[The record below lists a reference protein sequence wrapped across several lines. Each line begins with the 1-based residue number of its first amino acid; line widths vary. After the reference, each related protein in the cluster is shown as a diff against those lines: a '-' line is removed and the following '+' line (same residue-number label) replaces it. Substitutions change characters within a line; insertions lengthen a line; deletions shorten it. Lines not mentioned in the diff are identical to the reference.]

1 MMAYLSRKNLI
12 LVTITAIILFYFSA
26 VALWIYLLSLLAVT
40 VLFHRFSS
48 NSAARV
54 ANFIANTATLTF
66 SALILVLLLEIGL
79 HLHPHF
85 FIGDREPDTLG
96 EFSDFTSRG
105 YLTEKVFQ
113 KPKDVF
119 RILGLG
125 DSFAVCLWDQKKNY
139 HNVLQDRFT
148 AMGGRKVEIV
158 NAGMPSIGPGY
169 FWYTLEKFG
178 DRFKP
183 DLVLVG
189 FFMNDMER
197 WELDIFLGSFI
208 SEPKNLAEKL
218 WGYRQFRHSRL
229 HQLIK
234 KKYFWYRDRL
244 RKAQE
249 VAKTGETD
257 VGSFSNET
265 FLEIE
270 KNRSWIFDKKKRIE
284 FEGEW
289 RQCSGV
295 ISQMKQWCDQRN
307 IEMVLAL
314 FPDQFQVEEN
324 LREEVYKKYNLAAD
338 SLDLEYPNYR
348 LSNYCKENNIHCLDL
363 LGPFRE
369 KGKSGGLYALRD
381 THWNEAGN
389 RLAAEVIFQYLMDW
403 KLIKQ

>member
-1 MMAYLSRKNLI
+1 MAYLSRRNLI
-12 LVTITAIILFYFSA
+12 LVAITAIILFYFSA

-40 VLFHRFSS
+40 GLCHRFSS
-48 NSAARV
+48 TSAARV

-85 FIGDREPDTLG
+85 FIGDRGPDILG

-105 YLTEKVFQ
+105 YLTEEVFQ
-113 KPKDVF
+113 KPKDGF

-148 AMGGRKVEIV
+148 ALGGSKVEIV
-158 NAGMPSIGPGY
+158 NAGMESIGPGY
-169 FWYTLEKFG
+169 FWHILKKFG

-189 FFMNDMER
+189 FFMDDMR
-197 WELDIFLGSFI
+197 RSRFDISLSSFI

-218 WGYRQFRHSRL
+218 WGYRQFRESRL

-249 VAKTGETD
+249 AGKTGETD
-257 VGSFSNET
+257 VGGFSNET

-270 KNRSWIFDKKKRIE
+270 KDRICLLDKNKRGE

-289 RQCSGV
+289 RQCSRV

-307 IEMVLAL
+307 IEMVLAI

-324 LREEVYKKYNLAAD
+324 LREEIYKKYNLAAD

-348 LSNYCKENNIHCLDL
+348 LSNYCKENKIHCLDL

-369 KGKSGGLYALRD
+369 QGQSGGLYALRD

-389 RLAAEVIFQYLMDW
+389 RLAAEVIFQYLRDRQ
-403 KLIKQ
+403 LIQ